1 MNSEFF
7 IFGMSSHENC
17 LQMKSSNEI
26 SKKDKKL
33 SSDGIVYIYTIHVKM
48 NVEDSEDDL
57 SSHDFF

>member
-1 MNSEFF
+1 MFK
-7 IFGMSSHENC
+7 MSSHENC

-26 SKKDKKL
+26 SKKDKNL

-48 NVEDSEDDL
+48 NVEDFEDDL